1 MGLGRDRGGVI
12 LRYGGEQC
20 DVILI
25 RMDQCVGVAGPVR
38 PCCFSSQGKKVTG
51 RGK

>member
-12 LRYGGEQC
+12 LRYGGEEC

-25 RMDQCVGVAGPVR
+25 RMDGSVRWPCRSGPAVLFQFR
-38 PCCFSSQGKKVTG
+38 ERK
-51 RGK
+51 